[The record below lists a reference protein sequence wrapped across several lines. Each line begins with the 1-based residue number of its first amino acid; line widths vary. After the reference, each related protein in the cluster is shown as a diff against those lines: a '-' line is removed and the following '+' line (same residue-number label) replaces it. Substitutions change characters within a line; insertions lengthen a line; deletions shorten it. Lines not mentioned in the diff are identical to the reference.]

1 MAGRRCDELPVLC
14 THADARVSVYP
25 CIRPSVHPSI
35 RSGAEVTQRAVTHRG
50 GER

>member
-1 MAGRRCDELPVLC
+1 MGRRCDELPVLC
-14 THADARVSVYP
+14 THADACVSVY
-25 CIRPSVHPSI
+25 PSI